1 MASSEQR
8 GFAAMEP
15 ERQREIASQGG
26 RAAHQQ
32 GTAHEFTP
40 EEARAAGRKG
50 GEVVSQNR
58 EHMAQIGR
66 KGGEASR
73 RSARAAHSGAQNRP
87 ARTPGSPEEQHR
99 TDEQVNPGR
108 TGGAPEQQSHGAS

>member
-1 MASSEQR
+1 MASNEQR
-8 GFAAMEP
+8 GFAGMPP

-50 GEVVSQNR
+50 GEAVSQNR
-58 EHMAQIGR
+58 EHMARIGR

-73 RSARAAHSGAQNRP
+73 RNSSTRGGSTLSSSQSSADRSSAAEH
-87 ARTPGSPEEQHR
+87 E
-99 TDEQVNPGR
+99 
-108 TGGAPEQQSHGAS
+108 SHGGNPAGAGAGPNS